1 MATTVHTEAPPHQG
15 RVRTAWRRFARAIG
29 ERMPKGLYARSL
41 IIIITPVVL
50 LQALV
55 ALVFMER
62 HWQQVTARLAAAVVA
77 DVAAIIEVIENYPPD
92 HAYHESARIAG
103 DRLGLTVAV
112 LPSDALPTAQPKP
125 FFTPLD

>member
-55 ALVFMER
+55 ALVFMDR
-62 HWQQVTARLAAAVVA
+62 HWQQVDARLTAAVVA
-77 DVAAIIEVIENYPPD
+77 DIAAIIEVIETYPQGAD
-92 HAYHESARIAG
+92 YAEITRIAG
-103 DRLGLTVAV
+103 DRLGLNIA
-112 LPSDALPTAQPKP
+112 
-125 FFTPLD
+125 